1 MVAKNLKIDEL
12 TLDLK
17 NPRIAEPKTQREAL
31 QQIIDDQGIKLV
43 ELAES
48 IVNDGISPMERC
60 LVMKDSAHVGRFV
73 ALEGNRRLA
82 VLKLLAN
89 PNSLTSL
96 DMKSS
101 HRRRFEQ
108 LAKQFREAP
117 IESIA
122 CFELKDRAAAELWI
136 HLRHT
141 GENDGRGIVGWS
153 RVQQQRFTGGA
164 PALQALDFVRKYG
177 GLDAEMLAKLGPNFP
192 ISTLERLL
200 ATPDVRSEIGVEIK
214 DGKLRTKL
222 PADQVLKG
230 LRRMVIDL
238 ADKNVRVTDL
248 KLKPQMVDYVGKFTK
263 GDRPDLSAAGSKVQP
278 VEEFG
283 KGDFK
288 VKPAKAKGA
297 KSRRKP
303 DASDRRTLVPRGSPL
318 NITNNRIADIFK
330 ELRSLKLDDH
340 PNAIA
345 VLLRVFIELSVDQ
358 YLTDNGM
365 TIDFTVSGHKK
376 FKKLKDKIKEA
387 VAHMIVAGAPARSLK
402 GIKSACDVSNSPLSV
417 DLMHEYVHNQAVTPS
432 VRSLKEGWDNAE
444 EFLKRIW
451 P

>member
-1 MVAKNLKIDEL
+1 MAAKNLKLDEL

-48 IVNDGISPMERC
+48 IVNDGISPMERF
-60 LVMKDSAHVGRFV
+60 LVMKDPGHVGRYLV
-73 ALEGNRRLA
+73 LEGNRRLA
-82 VLKLLAN
+82 TLKLLSN
-89 PNSLTSL
+89 PNSLTNL
-96 DMKSS
+96 EMKAQQ
-101 HRRRFEQ
+101 RKRFEQ
-108 LAKQFREAP
+108 LAKLFHEDP
-117 IESIA
+117 IVSVA
-122 CFELKDRAAAELWI
+122 CFELRDRADAELWI

-177 GLDAEMLAKLGPNFP
+177 DLESEMLSKLGPNFP

-200 ATPDVRSEIGVEIK
+200 GTPDVRAEIGVDIK

-238 ADKNVRVTDL
+238 AEKNVKVTDL
-248 KLKPQMVDYVGKFTK
+248 KLKPQMVDYVGKFSK
-263 GDRPDLSAAGSKVQP
+263 SDRPDLSSAGTKPQP

-288 VKPAKAKGA
+288 VKPAKAKSG
-297 KSRRKP
+297 KSRRKH
-303 DASDRRTLVPRGSPL
+303 DASDRRAVVPKGTPL
-318 NITNNRIADIFK
+318 NITDNRIADIFK
-330 ELRSLKLDDH
+330 ELRTLKLDDH

-345 VLLRVFIELSVDQ
+345 VLLRVFIELSVDH
-358 YLTDNGM
+358 YLTDNGLPIE
-365 TIDFTVSGHKK
+365 TSGPHKK
-376 FKKLKDKIKEA
+376 FKKLKEKIKDA
-387 VAHMIVAGAPARSLK
+387 VAHMINAGAPARSLN

-417 DLMHEYVHNQAVTPS
+417 DLMHEYVHNQAVTPT
-432 VRSLKEGWDNAE
+432 VRSLKEGWDNSE
-444 EFLKRIW
+444 PFLKRIW